1 METFAHYLAGID
13 DPEHRARLE
22 QVLKWVMERFPNLEP
37 RVAWNQPMLTD
48 HGTFIIG
55 FSVAKNHFAVAPEKA
70 ALLCF
75 ADEVIAAG
83 YEHGKMLI
91 RIKWTDRVD
100 YDLLERIIAFNI
112 ADKADCKT
120 FWRKES

>member
-1 METFAHYLAGID
+1 METFAEYLAGID
-13 DPEHRARLE
+13 DPEHRAHLE
-22 QVLKWVMERFPNLEP
+22 RVLEWIMERFPSLAP
-37 RVAWNQPMLTD
+37 RIAWNQPMLTD

-70 ALLCF
+70 ALLRF
-75 ADEVIAAG
+75 ADEIVHAG

-91 RIKWTDRVD
+91 RIKWTDPVD

-120 FWRKES
+120 FWRKET